1 MEKRGDAS
9 NYESLRD
16 ARISENKARLEMLG
30 LRRTKEELNAMVAA
44 AAPARRPWTH
54 KQYANGPP
62 RRSPRLNGEAVKH
75 KALPLKGLLG
85 KARAVAVGE
94 DGEEEE
100 EGKHNA
106 PVVVEEKTVPDPK
119 DSDGEG
125 MEGVYD
131 PVPGVAISA
140 EEIVQRCVE

>member
-9 NYESLRD
+9 DYESLRD

-30 LRRTKEELNAMVAA
+30 LRRAKEELNAMVAA
-44 AAPARRPWTH
+44 AAPARRPRTH

-94 DGEEEE
+94 DEEEE
-100 EGKHNA
+100 ELEEEGENNA
-106 PVVVEEKTVPDPK
+106 PAVVEEKRVPEPK
-119 DSDGEG
+119 DIDGEG
-125 MEGVYD
+125 MEAVYD
-131 PVPGVAISA
+131 PVPGETAISA
-140 EEIVQRCVE
+140 E